1 MKNRPEE
8 LTGIQ
13 NAENMEEFVREIMKI
28 RQTPFADTETVF
40 IKNNH
45 SGYWKVDRD
54 ELRLCNGAVTASGRY
69 MEYPTVWDAT
79 FGTKV
84 TAVYF
89 DSDGQCWL
97 GEVRFEDI
105 YRVSRNGTEI
115 QKINKGHMYFQLNN
129 KLFEAN
135 TFETILF
142 INSKKQLAELLKKKN
157 KYAYELCE
165 EQGLRMDR
173 MLLCPSLEI
182 LYKAG
187 YAFAERLLSRQTTGR
202 WRGSEHLA
210 EFGRLCNYRGRNP
223 KEIFKTTKLVYETLK
238 EEEDLTIW
246 DNIRKI
252 VKKEPKMTQETVMA
266 IKTRNFS
273 SKETRLFNETLAKK
287 YRGKSIFTSGSLL
300 RYLDRIDTYEA
311 ICAEE
316 GLQLLVDY
324 IRSCEMIGMEPKTDG
339 DSLKREHDVAAR
351 ICRQMRT
358 EKNNERFRKAL
369 GENPERYDY
378 EEDVFFVK
386 RILTQEDLNDEA
398 RQQHNCVACYADS
411 IIKGETSIFV
421 ARYKRTPD
429 RSLATVEVR
438 NGRIVQKFLA
448 YNRPIRNKAL
458 TDFLK
463 RWQQHIE
470 DVDRREDIK
479 GPAFAKRAV

>member
-8 LTGIQ
+8 LVRIQ
-13 NAENMEEFVREIMKI
+13 NAENMEEFVREIMKT

-45 SGYWKVDRD
+45 SYWKVDRD
-54 ELRLCNGAVTASGRY
+54 ELQLRNGTVTAPGRY
-69 MEYPTVWDAT
+69 MEYPTMWDAV

-89 DSDGQCWL
+89 NSDGECWL
-97 GEVRFEDI
+97 GEVRFENI
-105 YRVSRNGTEI
+105 CSYSHKGTAV
-115 QKINKGHMYFQLNN
+115 QKIGKGSMYFQQNS
-129 KLFEAN
+129 KLFESN
-135 TFETILF
+135 YETVLF
-142 INSKKQLAELLKKKN
+142 VNSKKQLAEILKKKN

-252 VKKEPKMTQETVMA
+252 VKKEPGIAQETIIA
-266 IKTRNFS
+266 ITARNFS
-273 SKETRLFNETLAKK
+273 SKETRLFNEVLAKR
-287 YRGKSIFTSGSLL
+287 YRGKSVFTAKSLM

-311 ICAEE
+311 IYAEE

-358 EKNNERFRKAL
+358 EKNNERYRKAM

-378 EEDVFFVK
+378 EEGVFFVR

-398 RQQHNCVACYADS
+398 KQQRNCVACYADE
-411 IIKGETSIFV
+411 IIRGETSIFV
-421 ARYKRTPD
+421 TRYKKTPD
-429 RSLATVEVR
+429 KSLATVEVR
-438 NGRIVQKFLA
+438 NGKIVQKFLA
-448 YNRPIRNKAL
+448 CNRPIRNKAL

-470 DVDRREDIK
+470 EVDRKEKIK
-479 GPAFAKRAV
+479 GPAIGKMAV